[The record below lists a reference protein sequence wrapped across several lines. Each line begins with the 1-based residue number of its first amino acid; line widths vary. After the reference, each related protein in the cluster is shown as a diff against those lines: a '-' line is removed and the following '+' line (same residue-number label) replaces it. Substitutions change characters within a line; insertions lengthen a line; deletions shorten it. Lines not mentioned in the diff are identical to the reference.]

1 MKNILLIV
9 CDEMRGDCLGVSGH
23 PDVKTP
29 YLDSL
34 ALGGLRFDNA
44 YSACPSC
51 IPARAAL
58 MTGMSQDH
66 TGRVGYKD
74 GIRWN
79 YPHTLAGE
87 MTKAGYQT
95 QCIGKMHVHP
105 LRNSLGFQN
114 IELHDGYL
122 HYYRNSEKP
131 YYENQKVADD
141 YLWWLRN
148 ELGPQ
153 ADITDTGIDCNSW
166 LARPWIYDEKY
177 HPTNWVTSRCL
188 DFLRRRDRDK
198 SFFLMAS
205 YVRPHAPFDAPKPF
219 FDMYDNIELHSP
231 AIGDW
236 AEKPNE
242 SSRLLTSSEGCFDAD
257 MRRRAMIGYYACISH
272 LDNQIGKLLDGL
284 YFENLLSDTLIIFVS
299 DHGELLF
306 DHNMYRKSRPY
317 EGSAHIPLIISGAGL
332 KNRGVSHSLAELRDI
347 MPTVLAA
354 ADAGIPDTVDGQDL
368 LSDNFKREYIH
379 GEHSGGNIG
388 NQFIV
393 TNHDKYIWFM
403 QSGKEQ
409 YFNLEKDP
417 HELHNAVN
425 DSENANRISYLR
437 SLLINELKNRPEGY
451 TDCKKLISGR
461 PQRDYLFDEK

>member
-1 MKNILLIV
+1 MNNILLIV
-9 CDEMRGDCLGVSGH
+9 CDEMRGDCLGVAGH

-58 MTGMSQDH
+58 MTGMSQEH
-66 TGRVGYKD
+66 TGRVGYQD

-79 YPHTLAGE
+79 YTNTLAGE

-122 HYYRNSEKP
+122 HYYRNSDKP

-141 YLWWLRN
+141 YLWWLQN
-148 ELGPQ
+148 ELGPN

-166 LARPWIYDEKY
+166 LARPWIYEEKY

-198 SFFLMAS
+198 PFFLMAS

-219 FDMYDNIELHSP
+219 FDMYENADIHP
-231 AIGDW
+231 PVIGDW
-236 AEKPNE
+236 EEELNE
-242 SSRLLTSSEGCFDAD
+242 NSRLLTSSEGCFDSD

-284 YFENLLSDTLIIFVS
+284 IFENLLSNTLIIFVS
-299 DHGELLF
+299 DHGDLLF

-317 EGSAHIPLIISGAGL
+317 EGSANVPLIISGAGL
-332 KNRGVSHSLAELRDI
+332 KKKGISHSLVELRDI
-347 MPTVLAA
+347 MPTVLSLANA
-354 ADAGIPDTVDGQDL
+354 TIPDTVDGQDI
-368 LSDNFKREYIH
+368 LSDNFQREYIH

-393 TNHDKYIWFM
+393 TGHDKYIWYM
-403 QSGKEQ
+403 QSGKEH
-409 YFNLEKDP
+409 YFNLDKDP
-417 HELHNAVN
+417 HELHNAIN
-425 DSENANRISYLR
+425 DSEYNDRISYLR
-437 SLLINELKNRPEGY
+437 SILINELKNRPEGY
-451 TDCKKLISGR
+451 TDGINLISGR
-461 PQRDYLFDEK
+461 PQRSYLFEE